1 MRLRAESDFRAVKE
15 QLAFAEAG
23 VNHCHAVL
31 QILLPPSPTAAQW
44 FVAARVLAVVVGLVL
59 AAYGLGVSVE
69 WNSQTIGIVTAIT
82 VAVAAAP
89 DVILQAVA
97 RRRQRALERE
107 MPDALDLLVVCVEAG
122 QGLDHALRRIAE
134 LLATSHSVVADE
146 LNVCVRQL
154 QIGRSRAQVLRDL
167 GERNSSDSL
176 RGLAAMLVQAD
187 RFGVS
192 IGAALRSQS
201 ESLRTRRRQRAEEQ
215 AAGISV
221 KLVFPLVLF
230 TFPALLAVL
239 VGPAALHLVRDLFPL
254 LGS

>member
-1 MRLRAESDFRAVKE
+1 
-15 QLAFAEAG
+15 
-23 VNHCHAVL
+23 
-31 QILLPPSPTAAQW
+31 
-44 FVAARVLAVVVGLVL
+44 
-59 AAYGLGVSVE
+59 
-69 WNSQTIGIVTAIT
+69 
-82 VAVAAAP
+82 
-89 DVILQAVA
+89 
-97 RRRQRALERE
+97 

-122 QGLDHALRRIAE
+122 QGLDHALRRIAD
-134 LLATSHSVVADE
+134 LLSASHAVVADE
-146 LNVCVRQL
+146 LDVCVRQL

-201 ESLRTRRRQRAEEQ
+201 DALRTRRRQRAEEQ

-254 LGS
+254 LGK